1 MKILKNNFDKLKK
14 EEHFCSPSAH
24 ACLPDPN
31 ALPSITLLFY
41 IKNLIT

>member
-14 EEHFCSPSAH
+14 EEHFCSSSAH
-24 ACLPDPN
+24 ARPLDST